1 MDCVSLERQ
10 LAALRRQ
17 HNRLSRDD
25 AVGLWATEQ
34 TLMRLLSLRQHLQNA
49 DHDPNEMADEL
60 LSLLSLPRS

>member
-1 MDCVSLERQ
+1 
-10 LAALRRQ
+10 
-17 HNRLSRDD
+17 
-25 AVGLWATEQ
+25 VGLWATEQ